1 MSWLKVN
8 KYLLYKFK
16 LLIREASKESF
27 MKTLL
32 PNKSAFLL
40 SWSTQSTLWALISIM
55 ILLDHNAAD

>member
-8 KYLLYKFK
+8 NYLLYKFK

-27 MKTLL
+27 IKTLL

-40 SWSTQSTLWALISIM
+40 SWSTQSTLWTLISIM
-55 ILLDHNAAD
+55 I